1 MNIDLNADVGE
12 GCDDESL
19 LPFLTSV
26 NVACGMHAG
35 SPGLMD
41 RTVSMALGRG
51 VRIGA
56 HPGYDDRANFG
67 RKEIDLPNDEVENL
81 VLYQIAAL
89 DGFVRSH
96 GGRLAHVKAHGALYN
111 RAAREME
118 LARAI
123 ARAVRRYREDLV
135 LVGLAG
141 SKLLTAAEESGVPG
155 AGEAFADRRYLANG
169 ALMPRSQTGS
179 VLTDPADAAEQAVRI
194 ASMAWSSLPTG
205 RACPSP
211 PVRCA
216 CTAIH
221 LAHHGLRKRFANG
234 SSARGS
240 ASHRSPEI
248 SAPRD
253 ECDAPVR
260 PTRPVRTPRSP

>member
-1 MNIDLNADVGE
+1 MSIDLNADVGE

-41 RTVSMALGRG
+41 RTVSMTLGRG

-194 ASMAWSSLPTG
+194 ACDGLVIASDGSRLPVAARTL
-205 RACPSP
+205 C
-211 PVRCA
+211 
-216 CTAIH
+216 
-221 LAHHGLRKRFANG
+221 LHGDTPG
-234 SSARGS
+234 
-240 ASHRSPEI
+240 
-248 SAPRD
+248 APRIA
-253 ECDAPVR
+253 EAVRERLERAGIGVAPLA
-260 PTRPVRTPRSP
+260 